1 MSDGRAQVL
10 GMDADKGIM
19 KHLFLLLSLCSFA
32 HASEVGCWPLLK
44 GEADKYSQE
53 NVVTTPGTPVN
64 YNGAWGLW
72 GSVSYSDDSFNT
84 AKHLY
89 QAIEGSQFLD
99 LSGSDNPVAKILK
112 TFSEEIQDDCYLPGD
127 DHKKLQGILQTLMNE
142 GDFCPN
148 NKMLERGSVF
158 FVWSKYRKVL
168 SHAVKS
174 GRFQEECQSVAI
186 QNTLDRSDESEA
198 VTVPASAQP
207 AASQQ

>member
-1 MSDGRAQVL
+1 
-10 GMDADKGIM
+10 M

-44 GEADKYSQE
+44 AEADKYSQE
-53 NVVTTPGTPVN
+53 NVVTTLGTPIN
-64 YNGAWGLW
+64 YNGSWGLW
-72 GSVSYSDDSFNT
+72 GSVSYADDTYNT

-99 LSGSDNPVAKILK
+99 LSGSNNPVAKILK
-112 TFSEEIQDDCYLPGD
+112 SFSEEIQDDCYFPSD
-127 DHKKLQGILQTLMNE
+127 EHKKLQGILQTLMNE

-148 NKMLERGSVF
+148 NKMLERGSF

-186 QNTLDRSDESEA
+186 QDDLGRDEESVPVPALDSVEDRSA
-198 VTVPASAQP
+198 VEQ
-207 AASQQ
+207 